1 MGRWMVAAVAFL
13 VSGAAGGP
21 ALASGPEGQDK
32 GQWGGADL
40 SVSIVAH
47 PKVAQPGQSL
57 TYKVE
62 VKNGGPGD
70 AVLPTLTVRV
80 PTDFKIMNV
89 DVAECQPGRG
99 LAEVVCRSSK
109 DVAPGQA
116 GGVVITGVVRPS
128 ALGPLRA
135 QARLTSEVLDGH
147 DSDNEAE
154 SVTKIDEGADLI
166 VKLSPPRRSG
176 HRTMVNAS
184 VRNKGPR
191 VVRDAMVYVDGARC
205 GGRTGCVVPPI
216 RPGGTAWFR
225 LAVQRGKDAVTAIVR
240 SQGRGDRHPANNQA
254 SMNVRGTAASR

>member
-1 MGRWMVAAVAFL
+1 MGRWTVAALAFL
-13 VSGAAGGP
+13 VCGATGGP
-21 ALASGPEGQDK
+21 ALAAGPGGHE

-40 SVSIVAH
+40 SVSIVAT

-57 TYKVE
+57 TYKVM
-62 VKNGGPGD
+62 VKNAGPGD

-80 PTDFKIMNV
+80 PTDFKIVNV

-109 DVAPGQA
+109 DVAPGQS
-116 GGVVITGVVRPS
+116 GGVVITGVVRPN

-135 QARLTSEVLDGH
+135 QARLTSEVVDGH

-154 SVTKIDEGADLI
+154 SVTRVDEGADLI
-166 VKLSPPRRSG
+166 VKLSAPQRDGR
-176 HRTMVNAS
+176 RTMVDAA
-184 VRNKGPR
+184 VRNRGPR
-191 VVRDAMVYVDGARC
+191 VVRDAMVYVDGAHC
-205 GGRTGCVVPPI
+205 GGRSGCVVPPI

-225 LAVQRGKDAVTAIVR
+225 LAVRPGKGAVTAIVR

-254 SMNVRGTAASR
+254 SLTLTDRAASR